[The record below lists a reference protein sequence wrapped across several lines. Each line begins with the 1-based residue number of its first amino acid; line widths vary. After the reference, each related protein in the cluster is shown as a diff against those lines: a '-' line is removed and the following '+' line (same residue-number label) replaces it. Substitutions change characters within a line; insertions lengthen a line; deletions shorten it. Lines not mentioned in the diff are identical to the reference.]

1 MINQDEV
8 FVITEDDI
16 LKPSEKGKGKS
27 GAQGKGS
34 LSLAKGSKGSEKGR
48 DPDETVSERTPPP
61 RNARGGRSRSP
72 AAAGTLSLFVWGLG
86 QLYNGDTKLAALFL
100 SCELLVLAFHY
111 LIVMTWSQIRTFAHL
126 FFVSEW
132 ELMLYAS
139 SIDFCLIFFMIYN
152 VAQAYRGAEARGGS
166 FTGLHRPLV
175 AGVASMLIPGWGQIL
190 NGQLGKGIVFLFSFL
205 LQIYMLSLYLV
216 SPFYRVVA
224 DLDPQQLL
232 LRKAIWVGMGV
243 LFLTALSW
251 LVSMYDAF
259 VVARYTRRLRV

>member
-1 MINQDEV
+1 
-8 FVITEDDI
+8 
-16 LKPSEKGKGKS
+16 L
-27 GAQGKGS
+27 
-34 LSLAKGSKGSEKGR
+34 
-48 DPDETVSERTPPP
+48 
-61 RNARGGRSRSP
+61 
-72 AAAGTLSLFVWGLG
+72 VWGIR
-86 QLYNGDTKLAALFL
+86 QFYNGDSKLATLFL
-100 SCELLVLAFHY
+100 LCEIQVVAFHY
-111 LIVMTWSQIRTFAHL
+111 LLMRTWGQILTFAHT
-126 FFVSEW
+126 FVVSAW
-132 ELMLYAS
+132 ELVLYAS

-166 FTGLHRPLV
+166 FTGLHRPLGG
-175 AGVASMLIPGWGQIL
+175 GVASMLIPGLGQIL

-251 LVSMYDAF
+251 LVSIYDAF
-259 VVARYTRRLRV
+259 VVAQYTRR

>member
-8 FVITEDDI
+8 FVITEEDI
-16 LKPSEKGKGKS
+16 LKPSEKGKGK
-27 GAQGKGS
+27 GGQGKSS
-34 LSLAKGSKGSEKGR
+34 LSLAKASKSAEKGR
-48 DPDETVSERTPPP
+48 DAEETAFDRTPPP
-61 RNARGGRSRSP
+61 AARGGRPRNP
-72 AAAGTLSLFVWGLG
+72 AAAGSLSLFVWGLG

-100 SCELLVLAFHY
+100 LSEGLVVAFHY

-139 SIDFCLIFFMIYN
+139 SIDFCLIFFMLYN
-152 VAQAYRGAEARGGS
+152 VAQAYRGAEARGGN
-166 FTGLHRPLV
+166 FTGLHRPFVSGL
-175 AGVASMLIPGWGQIL
+175 ASMLVPGWGQLL
-190 NGQLGKGIVFLFSFL
+190 NGQLGKAVVFLFSFL
-205 LQIYMLSLYLV
+205 LQIYLLGLYLI

-232 LRKAIWVGMGV
+232 LRKAIWVGMGA

-251 LVSMYDAF
+251 LLSMYDAV
-259 VVARYTRRLRV
+259 VVARYTRRLRD